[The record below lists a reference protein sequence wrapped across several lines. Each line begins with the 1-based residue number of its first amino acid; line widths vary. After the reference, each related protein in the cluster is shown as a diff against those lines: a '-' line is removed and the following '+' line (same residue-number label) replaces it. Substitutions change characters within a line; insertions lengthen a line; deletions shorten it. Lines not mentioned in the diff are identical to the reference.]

1 MSGELRPFASTLKVL
16 LICALCGAAP
26 VQLRAQAPLPLYEPF
41 DFPTGNLVGRM
52 TGGTAWTRTGSNSAA
67 PIQIT
72 TDSLTCCGL
81 PARAGGKVRLLNGSN
96 YEDAGLDI
104 AGQSSGAVYASFILN
119 VVNAG
124 NTTGDFFFY
133 FSSAGAGAQ
142 DFHPRVLV
150 CQGSSAAKFV
160 LGLRN
165 STSDTPVW
173 TSGEY
178 DVGTPVLVAVGYI
191 FHPDLGDDLT
201 CLWVNPPLEGAAPPE
216 VPDVQSA
223 VLEDLTT
230 LGRVGLRQG
239 SGDTNL
245 NVQVDELRVSTSWSD
260 VALLPVTLSSWAV
273 E

>member
-1 MSGELRPFASTLKVL
+1 MLGALHRFVSALEASVVL
-16 LICALCGAAP
+16 ALCAAVP
-26 VQLRAQAPLPLYEPF
+26 AAVRAQAPLPLYEPF
-41 DFPTGNLVGRM
+41 DSPTGNLVGRM

-72 TDSLTCCGL
+72 TDSLAYGGL
-81 PARAGGKVRLLNGSN
+81 PARAGGKVSLLNGSS

-124 NTTGDFFFY
+124 NTTGDFFFH

-150 CQGSSAAKFV
+150 RQGSSAAKFV
-160 LGLRN
+160 VGLRN

-191 FHPDLGDDLT
+191 FQPDLGDDLT
-201 CLWVNPPLEGAAPPE
+201 RLWVNPPLGGAAPPD
-216 VPDVQSA
+216 VPDAQSA

-230 LGRVGLRQG
+230 LGRIGLRQG

-260 VALLPVTLSSWAV
+260 VALLPVTLSAWAV